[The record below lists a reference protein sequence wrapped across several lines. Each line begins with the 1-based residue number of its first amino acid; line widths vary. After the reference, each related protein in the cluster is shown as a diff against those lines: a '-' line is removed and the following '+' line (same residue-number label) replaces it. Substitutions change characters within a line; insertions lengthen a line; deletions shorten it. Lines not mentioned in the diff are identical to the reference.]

1 MRRQTAE
8 GIISSDEAAA
18 HRCLVIP
25 PSDDG
30 GDDATAAPRDIGTWA
45 GRGGEVSRCRGAAA
59 RARVRAA
66 ELRERLV
73 RVACTY
79 STEAPGRGLGE
90 VGRCLTHAEAHAE
103 AQTHA

>member
-18 HRCLVIP
+18 RRCLVIP

-45 GRGGEVSRCRGAAA
+45 GAGRSHGVG
-59 RARVRAA
+59 VR
-66 ELRERLV
+66 RL
-73 RVACTY
+73 
-79 STEAPGRGLGE
+79 GRGC
-90 VGRCLTHAEAHAE
+90 GRPNYARGWCV
-103 AQTHA
+103 